1 MVSIFQRKDDYWLHA
16 NAKTTMG
23 VLLAVAPTKYLPSNS
38 SAIQLGEAVLEL
50 ESDQERIVEHPSNW
64 KDYIFP
70 LLKPTK
76 CASWSAFVRSQPL
89 LVSVDRQNDNYI
101 VEFHD
106 FDGKGFAPT
115 NPRSTM
121 TILASGGTIA
131 LGQAVLAL
139 MHTKEGEQDA
149 PSNGG

>member
-1 MVSIFQRKDDYWLHA
+1 MVSIYQRKGDYWLHA

-23 VLLAVAPTKYLPSNS
+23 VFLAVASTKHLPSNS
-38 SAIQLGEAVLEL
+38 SSIQLGEAVLEL

-70 LLKPTK
+70 LLEPTK

-101 VEFHD
+101 VELHD
-106 FDGKGFAPT
+106 FDGKGFVPT
-115 NPRSTM
+115 NPRSTV
-121 TILASGGTIA
+121 TILASGGAI
-131 LGQAVLAL
+131 LIGQAVLAL
-139 MHTKEGEQDA
+139 MQTQESEQAA
-149 PSNGG
+149 P